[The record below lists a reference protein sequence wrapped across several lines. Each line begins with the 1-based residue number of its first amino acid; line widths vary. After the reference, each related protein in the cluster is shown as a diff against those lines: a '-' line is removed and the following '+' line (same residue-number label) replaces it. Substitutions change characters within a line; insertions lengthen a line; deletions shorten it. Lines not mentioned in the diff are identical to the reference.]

1 MKKLASWLP
10 GFSIG
15 IVVTFITSFVQADRI
30 RLNGV
35 MVNFGL
41 VLATAT
47 LLVVQRW
54 TMSYFQNRVSGIAFA
69 LAWLFVTIRLAIPNS
84 DGDLALGAAWY
95 SVAYLGIS
103 AMLLSTSAM
112 ISPRQKIRAVE

>member
-1 MKKLASWLP
+1 MKKFASWLP
-10 GFSIG
+10 GFAIG
-15 IVVTFITSFVQADRI
+15 IVITFITSFVQADRI

-35 MVNFGL
+35 MINFGL

-69 LAWLFVTIRLAIPNS
+69 IAWLFVTIRLAIPNS

-112 ISPRQKIRAVE
+112 ISPRQKTRAVE

>member
-15 IVVTFITSFVQADRI
+15 IVITFITSFVQADRI
-30 RLNGV
+30 RING
-35 MVNFGL
+35 MMINFGL

-103 AMLLSTSAM
+103 AMLLSTSAL
-112 ISPRQKIRAVE
+112 ISPRQNIRAVE